1 MTKLRKK
8 SLLLV
13 LKQERMAQA
22 SKTEKYTILA
32 KTNKLT
38 HTKLHRVSLS
48 SPPDKIFDKLE

>member
-38 HTKLHRVSLS
+38 PDSVSY
-48 SPPDKIFDKLE
+48 